1 MKLLLGKKIL
11 ITGIISKLSIAYGI
25 AKAMYNNKAELIF
38 TYHKEKNKKRVEKLV
53 KNMTNYPIIKCNVS
67 KDNNIKSLF
76 IKLSQFW
83 SKFHGFIHS
92 IAFVPKNQLKGSFI
106 DNTSRKGFQIAH
118 DISSYSLTAM
128 VKECRNMLYPQSAI
142 VSLSYLGSNRVVPNY
157 NVMGLAK
164 ASLEANIRY
173 IAYDIGKQN
182 IRINGISSSP
192 IKTLSSS
199 GINNLNNIIKYYNNM
214 TPLSYTITIN
224 DIGNVAV
231 FLCSDLSCGITGEI
245 IHVDG
250 GFNLITMNEN
260 LKF

>member
-1 MKLLLGKKIL
+1 MQLLLGKKIL

-25 AKAMYNNKAELIF
+25 ARAMYNNKAELIF
-38 TYHKEKNKKRVEKLV
+38 TYQKEKNKKRVEKLV
-53 KNMTNYPIIKCNVS
+53 KNMTHYPIIKCDVS

-76 IKLSQFW
+76 IKISQFW
-83 SKFHGFIHS
+83 NKFHGFIHS

-106 DNTSRKGFQIAH
+106 DNISRKGFQIAH

-128 VKECRNMLYPQSAI
+128 VKECRNMLYPKSAI
-142 VSLSYLGSNRVVPNY
+142 VSLSYLGSNRVIPNY

-173 IAYDIGKQN
+173 IASDIGKQN

-192 IKTLSSS
+192 IKTLAAS
-199 GINNLNNIIKYYNNM
+199 GINNFNYILKYYNKM

-250 GFNLITMNEN
+250 GFNLIAINKN
-260 LKF
+260 F